1 MNAEIEAMMAAN
13 KAAMEESKEEAD
25 ISQEEM
31 ASRLGKKIQS
41 SWDEYHL
48 DHNTLGWHRI
58 WERNLPRRGTN
69 RARSLLLTSGYISKI
84 V

>member
-31 ASRLGKKIQS
+31 ASRLGKK
-41 SWDEYHL
+41 YNPVGM
-48 DHNTLGWHRI
+48 NTI
-58 WERNLPRRGTN
+58 
-69 RARSLLLTSGYISKI
+69 LTII
-84 V
+84 L